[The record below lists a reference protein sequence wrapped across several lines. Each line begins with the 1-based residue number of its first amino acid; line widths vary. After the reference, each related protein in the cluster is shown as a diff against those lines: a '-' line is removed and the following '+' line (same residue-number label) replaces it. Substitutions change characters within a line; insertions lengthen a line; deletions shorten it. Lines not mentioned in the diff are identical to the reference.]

1 MKEKISNLSLFT
13 LLFLTTTATT
23 LMLGMS
29 DAIGTSSFIAVP
41 IGVALSLPL
50 YLMILHVRRLYPH
63 QSLGGL
69 ITHLYGQT
77 AGRILCGIYAL
88 FALFTGAM
96 LTGYLTRFI
105 SFTGENQQ
113 VAAVFSVFFLVSV
126 YLGAR
131 VRLGASAR
139 LSRILFPGAALLL
152 LLSLLLCLVKFDV
165 TAIVPLWDH
174 SAGDFALAGTSLLL
188 FPFCQVVLILP
199 FVFRSKT
206 SKVAKPL
213 LWGLGLSG
221 LVITLAYLGTAGVLG
236 GPSMEKLNYPYYMA
250 LSVLDITSFFQRI
263 EVLLSI
269 HFVLA
274 MLIKGIVC
282 VIFTCR
288 ATTQALRLRH
298 ARTLAAPIAALTL
311 ALSLML
317 FSTTEEMFDLMN
329 LYPFLMAPFVLIFP
343 IITYFVALAKNR

>member
-13 LLFLTTTATT
+13 LIFLTTTATT

-29 DAIGTSSFIAVP
+29 DSVGTSSFLAVP
-41 IGVALSLPL
+41 IGAVLALPL
-50 YLMILHVRRLYPH
+50 YLILIRVRRLYADK
-63 QSLGGL
+63 SLGQL
-69 ITHLYGQT
+69 VLYLYGDT
-77 AGRILCGIYAL
+77 FGRVICGIYAL

-113 VAAVFSVFFLVSV
+113 VAATFSLFFLMAV

-139 LSRILFPGAALLL
+139 LSRLLFPAAAVIL
-152 LLSLLLCLVKFDV
+152 LLSLLLCLVKFDPS
-165 TAIVPLWDH
+165 AITPLFDR
-174 SAGDFALAGTSLLL
+174 SFGDFALAGTSLLL
-188 FPFCQVVLILP
+188 FPFCQVVLLLP
-199 FVFRSKT
+199 FIFRSKT

-213 LWGLGLSG
+213 LWALGLSS
-221 LVITLAYLGTAGVLG
+221 LIITLAYLGTAGVLG

-274 MLIKGIVC
+274 MLVKGMAC
-282 VIFTCR
+282 VIFSCR
-288 ATTQALRLRH
+288 AAARALHQRH
-298 ARTLAAPIAALTL
+298 PRTIAAPVAALTL
-311 ALSLML
+311 GLSLML

-343 IITYFVALAKNR
+343 IITYFVAVAKKR